1 MASHRKPRERGAR
14 EQNLNAETTVQQDEA
29 DVLEEAGAVR
39 DEETGDL
46 VVDEATVR
54 ELGAVDAT
62 SIRENRRLDRV
73 VQKKRA
79 GEKDVPFN
87 TKDPIVIYGSLLR
100 YWTPDAI
107 DITVKRLL
115 GGATT
120 MPSCPING
128 AALYDAIVHFHGQHA
143 ETEYEIKFT
152 SSGKYMGI
160 GRITMPDTRPV
171 GQQGQPVYQQPPPP
185 QYPPQ
190 QAPQYHTGGYA
201 QTPPGY
207 PPQQVAT
214 AASPASDP
222 MAMMSQMFEMFQRM
236 QAQVQPPQ
244 PPPPPQFQAAPVM
257 PPMPSP
263 QASPAEMMAWMQQA
277 FGMFQKMQGA
287 APAQVA
293 APLPAPTPPP
303 SPAGGIAE
311 TMTVMKQMFEMFQ
324 SMQPPPPRN
333 EFRGSSRPPYPD
345 RGGAS
350 PYAGPFSPDGQR
362 GPPQQQQ
369 PQRQLTMAEQFK
381 ESIGVVRTAVG
392 VIEEMDSLLPGRG
405 GQQEASSILDQ
416 DDDDN
421 PIKIVDTGRAK
432 LAINKSDGALRWA
445 ETGMMVLPDVLKW
458 LGEQHEVIQRSNRE
472 RQQPRRQQ
480 LPPGYVEVGPNYR
493 PPPGYVAVPVEQEEE
508 ELPPP
513 PEHMPPPI
521 QEPPARRA
529 WGAPTIPSD
538 EQGEN

>member
-1 MASHRKPRERGAR
+1 MATHRKPRERGAR
-14 EQNLNAETTVQQDEA
+14 EQNLNVETTVQQDEA

-62 SIRENRRLDRV
+62 SVRENRRLDRV

-87 TKDPIVIYGSLLR
+87 TKDPIVIYGTLLR
-100 YWTPDAI
+100 YWTPDSI
-107 DITVKRLL
+107 DITVKCLL

-120 MPSCPING
+120 LLKCPING
-128 AALYDAIVHFHGQHA
+128 AALYEAIMHCHGQQA

-152 SSGKYMGI
+152 SSGKYMGL
-160 GRITMPDTRPV
+160 GRIKMPDTRPS
-171 GQQGQPVYQQPPPP
+171 GQQGQPVQYQPPPP

-190 QAPQYHTGGYA
+190 
-201 QTPPGY
+201 PGY
-207 PPQQVAT
+207 PPQQAPQPPYAMPVAPQ
-214 AASPASDP
+214 APPPASDP
-222 MAMMSQMFEMFQRM
+222 MAMMNQMFQLFQQM
-236 QAQVQPPQ
+236 QASVQPPPQPQFQ
-244 PPPPPQFQAAPVM
+244 PPPAM

-263 QASPAEMMAWMQQA
+263 QANPAEAMAWMQQA
-277 FGMFQKMQGA
+277 FGMLQKMQQGT
-287 APAQVA
+287 APAQVVVQ
-293 APLPAPTPPP
+293 PAPPPPP

-324 SMQPPPPRN
+324 SMQPPPPRQ
-333 EFRGSSRPPYPD
+333 EPFRGGRPPHYPQGD
-345 RGGAS
+345 RPPS
-350 PYAGPFSPDGQR
+350 SFSPDGQR
-362 GPPQQQQ
+362 PQQQP

-405 GQQEASSILDQ
+405 GQQEAASMLDM

-421 PIKIVDTGRAK
+421 PIKIVDTGRGK
-432 LAINKSDGALRWA
+432 LAVNKSDGALRWV
-445 ETGMMVLPDVLKW
+445 ETGMMALPDLLKW
-458 LGEQHEVIQRSNRE
+458 LSEQHQVIQEANKD
-472 RQQPRRQQ
+472 RQRPRRQ
-480 LPPGYVEVGPNYR
+480 LAPGYVEVGPGYR
-493 PPPGYVAVPVEQEEE
+493 PPPGYDAVPVEEED
-508 ELPPP
+508 LPPP

-521 QEPPARRA
+521 QETPARRA
-529 WGAPTIPSD
+529 WGAPVIPD
-538 EQGEN
+538 QQEEN